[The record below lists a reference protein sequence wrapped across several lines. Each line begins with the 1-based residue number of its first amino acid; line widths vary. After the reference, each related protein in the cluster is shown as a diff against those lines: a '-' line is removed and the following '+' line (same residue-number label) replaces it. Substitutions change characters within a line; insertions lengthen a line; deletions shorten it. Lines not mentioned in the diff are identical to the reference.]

1 MSADYYEDE
10 SITIYY
16 KNGEIEHKE
25 LRTNKCYG
33 CEYMLEIDDA
43 ETDDIVQLII
53 DKKNNESEDECIFKD
68 AKWRCKISTINLIK
82 SIIKNMS
89 SVDKIIFSRY
99 YYV

>member
-1 MSADYYEDE
+1 MTADYYEEE

-16 KNGEIEHKE
+16 KNGETEYKE
-25 LRTNKCYG
+25 INTNKCYVHD
-33 CEYMLEIDDA
+33 YILEIDDA
-43 ETDDIVQLII
+43 ETDNIIQLII
-53 DKKNNESEDECIFKD
+53 NKKNNDAEDECIFKD

-89 SVDKIIFSRY
+89 SVDKIIFSRH